1 MYQSFSVSRYRKN
14 ETQEELSFQIF
25 HNSPCPPLSTP
36 ASALGH
42 WTELVNVTYYNI
54 TYDFVAL

>member
-36 ASALGH
+36 TSALGH
-42 WTELVNVTYYNI
+42 WTELVNVTY
-54 TYDFVAL
+54 